1 MKNKL
6 LRHHHISKQDFMK
19 KYGSLCA
26 FFFLLVF
33 NMLFTQNFLKV
44 STFLNLGMQAFSVLM
59 VSIGMSLVIGAGG
72 IDISIGSNMAVAGV
86 VCCLLVEK
94 NMPILVAVLAAVA
107 AAMLIGLFNGSMVAL
122 FKIQPIIV
130 TLIIYIA
137 GRGIAQVLNDG
148 KIISFYDN
156 GFTDIGLFK
165 LGGVPIQ
172 IYIALAVTLVMIY
185 VVRNSRFGFD
195 IQAIGENARASELI
209 GINTKGTTILTYVA
223 VAVLGAIAAVIDT
236 SRIGSAD
243 PNAIGLE
250 VEISAIAAVA
260 IGGTSLSGGKIYLI
274 GAVIGALLMQLI
286 TVTINMNNIPYA
298 YSLVVKATVIL
309 AAVYLQRDKT
319 SR

>member
-1 MKNKL
+1 MKSKEL
-6 LRHHHISKQDFMK
+6 GQPRISKQDFMK
-19 KYGSLCA
+19 KYGSFCV
-26 FFFLLVF
+26 FSILLIF
-33 NMLFTQNFLKV
+33 NMIFTQNFLKV

-72 IDISIGSNMAVAGV
+72 IDISIGSSMAVAGV

-94 NMPILVAVLAAVA
+94 NMPIVVAILAAVA
-107 AAMLIGLFNGSMVAL
+107 VAILIGLFNGSMVTF

-172 IYIALAVTLVMIY
+172 VYIALIVALVMIY
-185 VVRNSRFGFD
+185 IVRNTRFGFN

-209 GINTKGTTILTYVA
+209 GINTKGTIILTYVV

-260 IGGTSLSGGKIYLI
+260 IGGTSLSGGKVYLV

-298 YSLVVKATVIL
+298 YSLVVKAAVIL
-309 AAVYLQRDKT
+309 AAVYLQRDKAN
-319 SR
+319 R

>member
-1 MKNKL
+1 
-6 LRHHHISKQDFMK
+6 MK